1 MRTALAFLLGAGLL
15 LGVALPLP
23 GYAFWFDEAFTAN
36 LTTFRT
42 SPLAVVERVAQGDAH
57 PPLFYLTAWAWAKA
71 AGLWGAAAEGPPPE
85 GLEAQARLLPAL
97 TAALAAG
104 VAGLA
109 GGPVAALA
117 AAANED
123 LLLKAREF
131 RMYPLLGLFWALA
144 YLGAVRRHLPL
155 AVWAGLGALWTHYLA
170 PFLLAPLYL
179 FLLLEARDRRRAL
192 LALWP
197 LLLFLPWLPAL
208 LGQLRMGANMA
219 VYRPDP
225 LLGLEPLYRL
235 AQPDAFGLLLLGVAL
250 YGAWRL
256 RGRREGVLVLL
267 PFLGVLL
274 WWGTSLLLNTVS
286 LRYIGAFV
294 PPMAAAFG
302 LAAGALPPRAR
313 ALLLLALGT
322 AYLGLLLRGE
332 DRPGP
337 PDEGFRRKAEIL
349 AALERRV
356 GPFTVLG
363 DERGRLISLRYY
375 WRSESELRPVTRE
388 DPKHPPFNR
397 KGVLVLLQYPGWA
410 SEEQVLLQRLLDEAH
425 ARGEL
430 RVLDRGLVP
439 LYLWKKRP

>member
-1 MRTALAFLLGAGLL
+1 M
-15 LGVALPLP
+15 
-23 GYAFWFDEAFTAN
+23 
-36 LTTFRT
+36 
-42 SPLAVVERVAQGDAH
+42 
-57 PPLFYLTAWAWAKA
+57 
-71 AGLWGAAAEGPPPE
+71 
-85 GLEAQARLLPAL
+85 
-97 TAALAAG
+97 
-104 VAGLA
+104 
-109 GGPVAALA
+109 
-117 AAANED
+117 
-123 LLLKAREF
+123 
-131 RMYPLLGLFWALA
+131 
-144 YLGAVRRHLPL
+144 
-155 AVWAGLGALWTHYLA
+155 
-170 PFLLAPLYL
+170 APLYL

-302 LAAGALPPRAR
+302 LAAGALSKKTR
-313 ALLLLALGT
+313 ALLLLALG
-322 AYLGLLLRGE
+322 AGYLGLLLRGE
-332 DRPGP
+332 DRPSP
-337 PDEGFRRKAEIL
+337 PDEGFRRKAAIL
-349 AALERRV
+349 AALEREA

-363 DERGRLISLRYY
+363 DEKGRLITLRYY
-375 WRSESELRPVTRE
+375 WRSESTLRVITKE
-388 DPKHPPFNR
+388 DQRKPPFNE
-397 KGVLVLLQYPGWA
+397 KGVLVLLQYPGWSTEA
-410 SEEQVLLQRLLDEAH
+410 QVRLQYLLDLAYT
-425 ARGEL
+425 RGEL
-430 RVLDRGLVP
+430 KVLNRDLVP
-439 LYLWKKRP
+439 LFLWEKKP